1 MITVIRIAEFHLND
15 FELNFSLDY
24 FSIDSIESLYDE
36 DIIFD
41 LKMYLF
47 SVKKGIILNK
57 KSIILGQQRLLF
69 KVKLK
74 TSF

>member
-41 LKMYLF
+41 LSL
-47 SVKKGIILNK
+47 IEP
-57 KSIILGQQRLLF
+57 SISLIDEFTFNLLMSDEDL
-69 KVKLK
+69 VCISRH
-74 TSF
+74 T

>member
-1 MITVIRIAEFHLND
+1 MITVIRIAEFHLKD

-41 LKMYLF
+41 LSL
-47 SVKKGIILNK
+47 IEP
-57 KSIILGQQRLLF
+57 SISLIDEFTFNLLMSDEDL
-69 KVKLK
+69 VCISRH
-74 TSF
+74 T